1 LVTSSAIILCHVF
14 EILRPRT
21 SGQERCEPDWNSLY
35 LLAETIGAS
44 IAKVAPA
51 RTRPKKN
58 SLLRI
63 QSSHAGVKIQ
73 TQSPLWI
80 APLSAP
86 SANPKFRAKVLNSTE
101 DAHTDGMSTFET
113 DGRLQVCRSTTPG
126 ACEPPPVACGPVA
139 GGGGV
144 GDLSGPGGSVL
155 AVSVVGSW
163 CSLGHD
169 PPKRQKIDRKK
180 FIG

>member
-1 LVTSSAIILCHVF
+1 VTSSAIILCHVF

-155 AVSVVGSW
+155 AVSVVGSR